1 MLVTLLQNGQEKRPS
16 HLRHVEVV
24 CLLFRGP
31 QCAYERTAPAT
42 FSVPLTDSQ
51 KTLKKKPSAL
61 QGRTERLPSSLKT
74 RLKST
79 KGERQC

>member
-61 QGRTERLPSSLKT
+61 RGRTERLPSSLKT